1 MKYKLY
7 GNGADDDFPAIQEML
22 DGGASRVTLPAPEK
36 HYVIGN
42 TLKIHSYQ
50 ELKLG
55 RFTRIV
61 LKEGANCAMLENAD
75 FDKGN
80 KNVCV
85 NGGIWDMNHNKQ
97 SPNPYHFPSPDTGRK
112 FDDEV
117 KRLQF
122 DKTTSK
128 TLVRGC
134 YTGMCF
140 RFCTVKNLI
149 FRNVTIVNPVVY
161 GVQCAYTEDFSFDN
175 IVFDYNEGSPKL
187 WNMDGI
193 HIEGGCKNGT
203 FRNLKGACHDDL
215 LAFTT
220 DDSLYGPIF
229 NMEVDG
235 IFAEG
240 CHSAVRMLS
249 AGTPLKNIHIRD
261 IYGSFYVYCICMT
274 KYYEDKAERGNFDNI
289 VIENVYA
296 RFCDG
301 TKDVAGHW
309 APLIQIGKNVDIG
322 SIDFANIHR
331 DEDNFAA
338 ETIGIWENAAIGKM
352 TVRSAKQTNATGKPM
367 PFIKNEGRIGTLVL
381 DGVDAGGDCL
391 LAGSGAVKNRAER

>member
-22 DGGASRVTLPAPEK
+22 DSGICRVTLPPPEK

-42 TLKIHSYQ
+42 TLKIHSDQ
-50 ELKLG
+50 ELRLPAFA
-55 RFTRIV
+55 RVV
-61 LKEGANCAMLENAD
+61 LKAGANCAMLENAD
-75 FDKGN
+75 FDNGN
-80 KNVCV
+80 KNVCL
-85 NGGIWDMNHNKQ
+85 NGGVWDMNHNAQ
-97 SPNPYHFPSPDTGRK
+97 NPNPYHFPDPVTARK
-112 FDDEV
+112 FEDEI
-117 KRLQF
+117 KRLRF

-140 RFCTVKNLI
+140 RFCTVKNLVFKNI
-149 FRNVTIVNPVVY
+149 TVVNPVVY
-161 GVQCAYTEDFSFDN
+161 GVQCAYTEDFTFEN
-175 IVFDYNEGSPKL
+175 IVFEYNEGSPKL

-193 HIEGGCKNGT
+193 HIEGGCRNGV

-215 LAFTT
+215 LAFTA
-220 DDSLYGPIF
+220 DDSLHGPISD
-229 NMEVDG
+229 MEADG

-249 AGTPLKNIHIRD
+249 AGTPVKNIHIRD

-274 KYYEDKAERGNFDNI
+274 KYYEDRPARGSFDNI

-301 TKDVAGHW
+301 TKDVPGHW

-322 SIDFANIHR
+322 SIAFRDIHR
-331 DEDNFAA
+331 DEDNFAI
-338 ETIGIWENAAIGKM
+338 ETIGVEENTVIGKM
-352 TVRSAKQTNATGKPM
+352 TVYSAVQRNAAGGEM
-367 PFIKNEGRIGTLVL
+367 PFIKNEGKICTLVL
-381 DGVDAGGDCL
+381 DGVDTGGEK
-391 LAGSGAVKNRAER
+391 AIVGSGTAGRR